1 MKVLPL
7 RHYLLRE
14 NKMSKLTADI
24 DANLALFI
32 QETQENQLVWGLR
45 NEEGWLSCESTEF
58 EESEVMPFWS
68 SKEDAQI
75 HNVEEW
81 ADFEVVEIPLDVF
94 VEDWL
99 ITLDEDGVLV
109 GPNWNASLEGKE
121 LEPSQLAKLY
131 L

>member
-1 MKVLPL
+1 
-7 RHYLLRE
+7 
-14 NKMSKLTADI
+14 MSKLTADI
-24 DANLALFI
+24 EANLALFI
-32 QETQENQLVWGLR
+32 QETQESQLVWGLR

-99 ITLDEDGVLV
+99 ITLDEDGVL
-109 GPNWNASLEGKE
+109 GGTNWNANLEGKE

>member
-24 DANLALFI
+24 EANLALFI
-32 QETQENQLVWGLR
+32 QETQESQLVWGLR

-68 SKEDAQI
+68 SKKDAQI

-109 GPNWNASLEGKE
+109 GTNWNANLEGKE

>member
-14 NKMSKLTADI
+14 NTMSKLTADI
-24 DANLALFI
+24 EANLALFI
-32 QETQENQLVWGLR
+32 QETQESQLVWGLR

-109 GPNWNASLEGKE
+109 GTNWNANLEGKE
-121 LEPSQLAKLY
+121 LEPLQLAKLY